1 MLRCPFF
8 DERIISMSKKYIIAG
23 GDMRFSALA
32 EELAENEQVCTVGFD
47 KNVFSSDKITV
58 SENVMSLPYR
68 ADCLVL
74 PLPASSDGITLNTP
88 FYSGTVSL
96 SELTGCV
103 NRDGIVFG
111 GRISPAVRDIFS
123 SKGIE
128 VVDYFEREELT
139 VLNALAT
146 AEGALQIALEEQP
159 VMISGSRILITGMG
173 RIAKSLIRILSGF
186 GADITIA
193 ARKCSDLAWAE
204 VFGCNTAEISELEG
218 SDALKNA
225 DIIFNTVPHTVLT
238 EQLLKKCSKKCL
250 IIDLASKPGGMD
262 MEAAG
267 RLGLRAIWALSLPG
281 KTAPVSSGRMIAR
294 TIENILHERK
304 K

>member
-1 MLRCPFF
+1 
-8 DERIISMSKKYIIAG
+8 
-23 GDMRFSALA
+23 MRFSALA
-32 EELAENEQVCTVGFD
+32 EELAEKHRVSTVGFD
-47 KNVFSSDKITV
+47 KNIFSSDRIFAAE
-58 SENVMSLPYR
+58 SIMSLPYR

-74 PLPASSDGITLNTP
+74 PLPVSSDGITLNAP

-96 SELTGCV
+96 TELTSCV
-103 NRDGIVFG
+103 NKDGIVLG
-111 GRISPAVRDIFS
+111 GRITPAVREMFT

-128 VVDYFEREELT
+128 VADYFEREELA

-159 VMISGSRILITGMG
+159 VIISGSNVLILGMG
-173 RIAKSLIRILSGF
+173 RIAKSLIRLLQGF
-186 GADITIA
+186 GARITIA
-193 ARKCSDLAWAE
+193 ARKYSDMAWAE
-204 VFGCNTAEISELEG
+204 VFGCETAEISQLEN
-218 SDALKNA
+218 SDALSNA
-225 DIIFNTVPHTVLT
+225 DIIFNTVPSPILT
-238 EQLLKKCSKKCL
+238 EKLLIKCSESCL

-294 TIENILHERK
+294 TIENILHERNR
-304 K
+304 

>member
-1 MLRCPFF
+1 
-8 DERIISMSKKYIIAG
+8 
-23 GDMRFSALA
+23 MRFSALA
-32 EELAENEQVCTVGFD
+32 EQLADKHRVCTVGFD
-47 KNVFSSDKITV
+47 KNIFGSDRIFAAE
-58 SENVMSLPYR
+58 SIMSLPYR

-74 PLPASSDGITLNTP
+74 PLPASLDGITLNAP

-96 SELTGCV
+96 SELTSCV
-103 NRDGIVFG
+103 NKDGIVLG
-111 GRISPAVRDIFS
+111 GRISPAVRELFT

-128 VVDYFEREELT
+128 VADYFEREELA

-159 VMISGSRILITGMG
+159 VIISGSNVLILGMG
-173 RIAKSLIRILSGF
+173 RIAKSLIRILQGF
-186 GADITIA
+186 GAHITVS
-193 ARKCSDLAWAE
+193 ARKYSDMAWAE
-204 VFGCNTAEISELEG
+204 VFGCETAEISQLEE
-218 SDALKNA
+218 SEALCKA
-225 DIIFNTVPHTVLT
+225 DIIFNTVPFPILT
-238 EQLLKKCSKKCL
+238 EKLLCKCSKSCL

-304 K
+304 

>member
-1 MLRCPFF
+1 MS
-8 DERIISMSKKYIIAG
+8 ERYIIAG

-32 EELAENEQVCTVGFD
+32 EQLSEKARVCTVGFD
-47 KNVFSSDKITV
+47 KNIFG
-58 SENVMSLPYR
+58 SERIIAAESVMSVPYR

-74 PLPASSDGITLNTP
+74 PLPVSSDGITLNAP

-96 SELTGCV
+96 SELTSCV
-103 NRDGIVFG
+103 KKDGIVFG
-111 GRISPAVRDIFS
+111 GRISPGVREMFS

-128 VVDYFEREELT
+128 VVDYFEREELA

-159 VMISGSRILITGMG
+159 VIISGSNVLILGMG
-173 RIAKSLIRILSGF
+173 RIAKSLIRILQGF
-186 GADITIA
+186 GAHITVS
-193 ARKCSDLAWAE
+193 ARKYSDLAWAE
-204 VFGCNTAEISELEG
+204 VFGCEAAEISELENCE
-218 SDALKNA
+218 ALSKA
-225 DIIFNTVPHTVLT
+225 DIIFNTVPHLILN
-238 EQLLKKCSKKCL
+238 EDLLKCCNKSCL

-281 KTAPVSSGRMIAR
+281 KTAPVSSGRMIAQ
-294 TIENILHERK
+294 TIENILHEKRR
-304 K
+304 

>member
-1 MLRCPFF
+1 
-8 DERIISMSKKYIIAG
+8 
-23 GDMRFSALA
+23 MRFSALA
-32 EELAENEQVCTVGFD
+32 EQLAENKAVCTVGFD
-47 KNVFSSDKITV
+47 KNIFSSEKIII
-58 SENVMSLPYR
+58 SENVMSLPFR

-74 PLPASSDGITLNTP
+74 PLPASADGITLNTP

-103 NRDGIVFG
+103 SRDGIVFG
-111 GRISPAVRDIFS
+111 GRISSAVRELFS

-128 VVDYFEREELT
+128 VVDYFEREELA

-186 GADITIA
+186 GADITA
-193 ARKCSDLAWAE
+193 SARKCSDLAWAE
-204 VFGCNTAEISELEG
+204 IFGCNAVNISELES

-225 DIIFNTVPHTVLT
+225 DIIFNTVPYPILT
-238 EQLLKKCSKKCL
+238 EKLLKKCSKKCL

-262 MEAAG
+262 LEAAG

>member
-1 MLRCPFF
+1 MKGKAFMS
-8 DERIISMSKKYIIAG
+8 ERYIIAG

-32 EELAENEQVCTVGFD
+32 EQLAEKDRVCTVGFD
-47 KNVFSSDKITV
+47 RNIFSSDRII
-58 SENVMSLPYR
+58 SAENVMSVPYR

-74 PLPASSDGITLNTP
+74 PLPVSSDGITLNAP

-96 SELTGCV
+96 SELTSCV
-103 NRDGIVFG
+103 RKDGIVLG
-111 GRISPAVRDIFS
+111 GRISSGVRELFT

-128 VVDYFEREELT
+128 VVDYFEREELA

-159 VMISGSRILITGMG
+159 VIISGSNVLILGMG
-173 RIAKSLIRILSGF
+173 RIAKSLIRILQGF
-186 GADITIA
+186 GAHITAA
-193 ARKCSDLAWAE
+193 ARKYSDMAWAE
-204 VFGCNTAEISELEG
+204 IFGCDTAEISSLADSEPLR
-218 SDALKNA
+218 KA
-225 DIIFNTVPHTVLT
+225 DIIFNTVPHLILN
-238 EQLLKKCSKKCL
+238 EELLRCCNKSCL

-294 TIENILHERK
+294 TIENILREKRK
-304 K
+304 

>member
-1 MLRCPFF
+1 
-8 DERIISMSKKYIIAG
+8 
-23 GDMRFSALA
+23 MRFSALA
-32 EELAENEQVCTVGFD
+32 EVLAEKAKVCTVGFD
-47 KNVFSSDKITV
+47 KNIFGSDRIIAAESLV
-58 SENVMSLPYR
+58 SVPYR

-74 PLPASSDGITLNTP
+74 PLPVSSDGITLNAP

-96 SELTGCV
+96 SELTSCV
-103 NRDGIVFG
+103 KKDGIVLG
-111 GRISPAVRDIFS
+111 GRISPGVREMFT

-128 VVDYFEREELT
+128 VVDYFEREELA

-159 VMISGSRILITGMG
+159 VIISGSNVLILGMG
-173 RIAKSLIRILSGF
+173 RIAKSLIRILQGF
-186 GADITIA
+186 GAHITAA
-193 ARKCSDLAWAE
+193 ARKYSDMAWAE
-204 VFGCNTAEISELEG
+204 VFGCDTAEISTLEN
-218 SDALKNA
+218 SEALCNA
-225 DIIFNTVPHTVLT
+225 DIIFNTVPHLILSG
-238 EQLLKKCSKKCL
+238 ELLKCCNKNCL

-294 TIENILHERK
+294 TIENILHERNR
-304 K
+304 